1 MSGKPKWRN
10 SRIIEIIYIIM
21 NINDIPKKRDVEAM
35 TNPKTQVSAEEFNTV
50 VDATKGSVN
59 SVGIGGGKALCL
71 QIGTHGNEAHK
82 VEVPNATEE
91 RAGAMGAE
99 DKVLIRDLKAAVTEN
114 HNSMYPLTL
123 NVSGLSNPYEEGVSN
138 NVALQLSATHK
149 GKAVTTGVEY
159 AVDGVK
165 VVSLPHTVTAKES
178 KTLEVTATYKYE
190 YLGEVQTLHA
200 AKAVGIVCVKPCW
213 IGGSAEASMSGKDL
227 STMGLTKYVKTSAA
241 GTYTIALNGNGY
253 LWMCVP
259 FGMTIKKVALS
270 GFDVPVQN
278 ELTVSP
284 DGEVYRCYRS
294 ANQLVAGSY
303 TVVVSV

>member
-1 MSGKPKWRN
+1 MKVN
-10 SRIIEIIYIIM
+10 EIPVKQ
-21 NINDIPKKRDVEAM
+21 NANQVTDSS
-35 TNPKTQVSAEEFNTV
+35 TQVSAEEFNAL

-59 SVGIGGGKALCL
+59 SVGIGGGKALSL
-71 QIGTHGNEAHK
+71 HIGTHGNEALE

-99 DKVLIRDLKAAVTEN
+99 DKVLMRDLKTAVTEN

-123 NVSGLSNPYEEGVSN
+123 NVSGLSNPYEEGVNN

-165 VVSLPHTVTAKES
+165 AVSLPHMVTAKES

-213 IGGSAEASMSGKDL
+213 IGGSDRASMDGVALAGS
-227 STMGLTKYVKTSAA
+227 GLTKYVKTSAA

-259 FGMTIKKVALS
+259 FGMTIKKVTLS

-278 ELTVSP
+278 ELAVSP
-284 DGEVYRCYRS
+284 DGEEYICYRS
-294 ANQLVAGSY
+294 ANQLVGGSY

>member
-1 MSGKPKWRN
+1 MSGKPKWGN

-71 QIGTHGNEAHK
+71 QIGTHGNEAHE

-138 NVALQLSATHK
+138 NVVLQLSATHK

-227 STMGLTKYVKTSAA
+227 STMGLTKYVKESPA
-241 GTYTIALNGNGY
+241 GEYTIVLDTDGY
-253 LWMCVP
+253 LWLCVP
-259 FGMTIKKVALS
+259 FGMTIKKVTLS

-278 ELTVSP
+278 ELAVSP